1 VADRAKIADL
11 WGDYGAANDLHDLEL
26 LEKSLTEDFSFAI
39 HIAGADSVGPL
50 APRKDV
56 LEFFR
61 NVLTSQTDQRRHV
74 LTNFRYLEDEPDR
87 ARMAAYLSLIVTDNG
102 QTVTKSAGVYDA
114 QIVLDRGAWQF
125 RSMVLRLD
133 SAF

>member
-1 VADRAKIADL
+1 MADRAKIADL
-11 WGDYGAANDLHDLEL
+11 WGDYGAANDLHDLDL
-26 LEKSLTEDFSFAI
+26 LEKSFTEDFSFTI

-61 NVLTSQTDQRRHV
+61 NVLTAQADRRRHV
-74 LTNFRYLEDEPDR
+74 LTNFRFLEEEPDR
-87 ARMAAYLSLIVTDNG
+87 TRMAAYLSLLVTDNG

-114 QIVLDRGAWQF
+114 DIVLDGGAWRF